1 MRWSGAAFGLEADDD
16 VQAERLHRLPASIPQ
31 PRIAVGTAAGA
42 IWIFGRLA
50 GRVGMLKRLRSVLLA
65 IGVAA
70 LLPACTLLP
79 GTGPTSDAING
90 YATAG
95 IRSSA
100 PLPYALVDVSK
111 DTIGFLSQPN
121 LITFTGEF
129 PDKRPKP
136 NQVVGVGD
144 VLNVSIFEAAP
155 GGLFTPGQAAGA
167 RPGNFVD
174 LPPQAVD
181 QKGSI
186 YIPYAGEIPS
196 AGRTIPEIQQA
207 VVARL
212 RNRAIEPQVVISLNQ
227 QHSSVVSVL
236 GDVNTPGV
244 LALNSVG
251 ERLLAL
257 IARAGGPKFEAIE
270 SYVTLQRDGKQV
282 RVLLSRIVHDPRENI
297 FIRPNDV
304 IFITHEAPTFT
315 ALGALNQNVFGF
327 NSEITFDVETLTLSQ
342 AIGKAGGLNDQQS
355 DPAEVFVYRFEDRH
369 FLEKMGVDTTRFTF
383 DKIPTIYHVNLRDP
397 SGILLAA
404 GFQMRTKDVMY
415 VANARVVD
423 YYKLLTLIN
432 NTANTVANT
441 STAITGVNT
450 ATKTRW

>member
-1 MRWSGAAFGLEADDD
+1 M
-16 VQAERLHRLPASIPQ
+16 ERLSVTHVAFLRRFSGLFLA
-31 PRIAVGTAAGA
+31 GMAAG
-42 IWIFGRLA
+42 
-50 GRVGMLKRLRSVLLA
+50 
-65 IGVAA
+65 
-70 LLPACTLLP
+70 LLPACSELP
-79 GTGPTSDAING
+79 GTGPKSMAVNTF
-90 YATAG
+90 ATAG
-95 IRSSA
+95 LKSDA
-100 PLPYALVDVSK
+100 ALPYAVVDISA
-111 DTIGFLSQPN
+111 DTLGFLSQPS
-121 LITFTGEF
+121 LIAFQGAF

-136 NQVVGVGD
+136 EQVAGVGD
-144 VLNVSIFEAAP
+144 VLNISIFEAAP
-155 GGLFTPGQAAGA
+155 GGLFTPATAAGA

-174 LPPQAVD
+174 LPAQAID

-186 YIPYAGEIPS
+186 YVPYAGEIP
-196 AGRTIPEIQQA
+196 AAARTLPDIQQA
-207 VVARL
+207 IVARL
-212 RNRAIEPQVVISLNQ
+212 RNRAIEPQVVVSLNQ

-257 IARAGGPKFEAIE
+257 VARAGGPKFEAIE

-355 DPAEVFVYRFEDRH
+355 DPGEVFVYRYEDRT
-369 FLEKMGVDTTRFTF
+369 LLQKMGVDTKRFSYER
-383 DKIPTIYHVNLRDP
+383 IPTIYHVNLRDP

-404 GFQMRTKDVMY
+404 GFQMRSKDVMY

-423 YYKLLTLIN
+423 YYKLLNLIN
-432 NTANTVANT
+432 QTSASVSNV
-441 STAITGVNT
+441 STAVTGVNA

>member
-1 MRWSGAAFGLEADDD
+1 
-16 VQAERLHRLPASIPQ
+16 
-31 PRIAVGTAAGA
+31 
-42 IWIFGRLA
+42 
-50 GRVGMLKRLRSVLLA
+50 MLKRVGAALFA
-65 IGVAA
+65 IGIAA
-70 LLPACTLLP
+70 LLPACSLLP
-79 GTGPTSDAING
+79 GTGPTSDAVNAN
-90 YATAG
+90 ATAG
-95 IRSSA
+95 VRSTTS
-100 PLPYALVDVSK
+100 LPYALVDVTA

-121 LITFTGEF
+121 LITFKGEF

-186 YIPYAGEIPS
+186 YIPYAGEIP
-196 AGRTIPEIQQA
+196 AAARTIPDIQQA

-270 SYVTLQRDGKQV
+270 SYVTLQRDGRRV
-282 RVLLSRIVHDPRENI
+282 RVLLSRVVHDPTENI

-327 NSEITFDVETLTLSQ
+327 NSEIPFDVETLTLAQ
-342 AIGKAGGLNDQQS
+342 AMGKAGGLNDQQS
-355 DPAEVFVYRFEDRH
+355 DPSELYVYRYEERH
-369 FLEKMGVDTTRFTF
+369 FLEKLGVDTRRFTF
-383 DKIPTIYHVNLRDP
+383 DRIPTIYRVNLRDP
-397 SGILLAA
+397 SGMLLAS
-404 GFQMRTKDVMY
+404 GFQMQTKDVMY
-415 VANARVVD
+415 VANAKVVD

-432 NTANTVANT
+432 NTTATVSNTANSVTN
-441 STAITGVNT
+441 VNT
-450 ATKTRW
+450 ARISVRGAN

>member
-1 MRWSGAAFGLEADDD
+1 MNTRIFPFFSPGTRSNLVRGCNA
-16 VQAERLHRLPASIPQ
+16 AERNARLQVS
-31 PRIAVGTAAGA
+31 R
-42 IWIFGRLA
+42 RL
-50 GRVGMLKRLRSVLLA
+50 GLSLCTM
-65 IGVAA
+65 VAA
-70 LLPACTLLP
+70 AMLQACSVLP
-79 GTGPTSDAING
+79 GTGPSSDSVQGN
-90 YATAG
+90 ATAAL
-95 IRSSA
+95 RSDTA
-100 PLPYALVDVSK
+100 LPYALVDVSA

-121 LITFTGEF
+121 LITFQGEF

-136 NQVVGVGD
+136 EQVAGVGD
-144 VLNVSIFEAAP
+144 VLNISIFEAAP
-155 GGLFTPGQAAGA
+155 GGLFTPATAAGA

-186 YIPYAGEIPS
+186 YVPYAGEIP
-196 AGRTIPEIQQA
+196 AAARTLPEIQQA
-207 VVARL
+207 IVARL
-212 RNRAIEPQVVISLNQ
+212 RNRAIEPQVVVSLNQ

-270 SYVTLQRDGKQV
+270 SYVTLQRDGKRV
-282 RVLLSRIVHDPRENI
+282 KVLLSRVVHDPRENI

-304 IFITHEAPTFT
+304 IFLTHEAPSFT

-327 NSEITFDVETLTLSQ
+327 NSEIAFDVETLTLAQ

-355 DPAEVFVYRFEDRH
+355 DPAEVFVYRFESRG
-369 FLEKMGVDTTRFTF
+369 FLEKMGIDTKRFIY
-383 DKIPTIYHVNLRDP
+383 DRVPTIYHVNLRDP
-397 SGILLAA
+397 SGLLLAA
-404 GFQMRTKDVMY
+404 GFQMRIKDVMY
-415 VANARVVD
+415 VANAKVVD

-432 NTANTVANT
+432 NTANTVSNTANT
-441 STAITGVNT
+441 VTNVNT

>member
-1 MRWSGAAFGLEADDD
+1 M
-16 VQAERLHRLPASIPQ
+16 
-31 PRIAVGTAAGA
+31 
-42 IWIFGRLA
+42 
-50 GRVGMLKRLRSVLLA
+50 MKRLSFPLVAVA
-65 IGVAA
+65 IAA

-79 GTGPTSDAING
+79 GTGPYSDSVEGN
-90 YATAG
+90 ATAG
-95 IRSSA
+95 MRSTTS
-100 PLPYALVDVSK
+100 LPYALVDVTA
-111 DTIGFLSQPN
+111 DNIGFLSQPN
-121 LITFTGEF
+121 LISFKGEF

-144 VLNVSIFEAAP
+144 VLNISIFEAAP

-174 LPPQAVD
+174 LPAQAVD

-186 YIPYAGEIPS
+186 YVPYAGEIP
-196 AGRTIPEIQQA
+196 AAARTIPEIQQA

-270 SYVTLQRDGKQV
+270 SYVTLQRDGKRV
-282 RVLLSRIVHDPRENI
+282 RVLLSRVVHDPNENI

-327 NSEITFDVETLTLSQ
+327 NSEIPFDVESLTLTQ
-342 AIGKAGGLNDQQS
+342 AMGKSGGLNDQQS
-355 DPAEVFVYRFEDRH
+355 DPGEIFVYRYEERH
-369 FLEKMGVDTTRFTF
+369 FLEKLGVDLKRFTF
-383 DKIPTIYHVNLRDP
+383 ERIPTIYHVNLRDP
-397 SGILLAA
+397 SGLLIAA
-404 GFQMRTKDVMY
+404 GFQMRSKDVMY
-415 VANARVVD
+415 VANAKVID
-423 YYKLLTLIN
+423 YYKLLTLFN
-432 NTANTVANT
+432 NTSAVV
-441 STAITGVNT
+441 SNT
-450 ATKTRW
+450 ATAVSNVNAARVSVKGAN

>member
-1 MRWSGAAFGLEADDD
+1 
-16 VQAERLHRLPASIPQ
+16 
-31 PRIAVGTAAGA
+31 
-42 IWIFGRLA
+42 
-50 GRVGMLKRLRSVLLA
+50 MLKRLVSPLFVVVL
-65 IGVAA
+65 AA

-79 GTGPTSDAING
+79 GTGTTSDLVNEN
-90 YATAG
+90 ATAG
-95 IRSSA
+95 VSSA
-100 PLPYALVDVSK
+100 AALPYALVDVSA

-121 LITFTGEF
+121 LITFKGEF

-144 VLNVSIFEAAP
+144 VLNISIFEAAP

-174 LPPQAVD
+174 LPAQAVD

-186 YIPYAGEIPS
+186 YVPYAGEIP
-196 AGRTIPEIQQA
+196 AAARTIPEIQQA

-270 SYVTLQRDGKQV
+270 TYVTLQRDGKRV
-282 RVLLSRIVHDPRENI
+282 RVLLSRVVHDPNENI

-304 IFITHEAPTFT
+304 IFLTHEAPTFT

-327 NSEITFDVETLTLSQ
+327 NSEIPFDVETLTLSQ
-342 AIGKAGGLNDQQS
+342 AMGKAGGLNDQQS
-355 DPAEVFVYRFEDRH
+355 DPREIYVYRYEDRH
-369 FLEKMGVDTTRFTF
+369 FLENFGVDTTRFPF
-383 DKIPTIYHVNLRDP
+383 ERVPTIYRVNLRDP
-397 SGILLAA
+397 SGMLLAA
-404 GFQMRTKDVMY
+404 GFQMRSKDVMY

-432 NTANTVANT
+432 NTANTATNT
-441 STAITGVNT
+441 SIAVTTVN
-450 ATKTRW
+450 ATRHIN

>member
-1 MRWSGAAFGLEADDD
+1 
-16 VQAERLHRLPASIPQ
+16 
-31 PRIAVGTAAGA
+31 
-42 IWIFGRLA
+42 
-50 GRVGMLKRLRSVLLA
+50 MLKRFRSSFCA
-65 IGVAA
+65 IVVAA
-70 LLPACTLLP
+70 LLPACSLLP
-79 GTGPTSDAING
+79 ATGPSSDAVNSN
-90 YATAG
+90 ATAG
-95 IRSSA
+95 LRSNA
-100 PLPYALVDVSK
+100 ALPYALVDVSA

-121 LITFTGEF
+121 VVTFKGEF

-144 VLNVSIFEAAP
+144 VLNISIFEAAP

-174 LPPQAVD
+174 LPAQAVD

-186 YIPYAGEIPS
+186 YVPYAGEIP
-196 AGRTIPEIQQA
+196 AAARTIPEIQQA

-270 SYVTLQRDGKQV
+270 SYVTLQRDGKRV
-282 RVLLSRIVHDPRENI
+282 RVLLSRVVHDPRENI

-304 IFITHEAPTFT
+304 IFITREAPTFT

-327 NSEITFDVETLTLSQ
+327 NSEIPFDVETLTLAQ
-342 AIGKAGGLNDQQS
+342 AIGKAGGLNDNQS
-355 DPAEVFVYRFEDRH
+355 DAREVYVYRHEDRH
-369 FLEKMGVDTTRFTF
+369 FLEKLGVDTTRFTY
-383 DKIPTIYHVNLRDP
+383 DRVPTIYHVNLRDP
-397 SGILLAA
+397 SGYLLAS

-415 VANARVVD
+415 VANAKVVD
-423 YYKLLTLIN
+423 YFKLLNLIN
-432 NTANTVANT
+432 QTANTTSNVANAVT
-441 STAITGVNT
+441 SVNV
-450 ATKTRW
+450 AEKTKW

>member
-1 MRWSGAAFGLEADDD
+1 
-16 VQAERLHRLPASIPQ
+16 
-31 PRIAVGTAAGA
+31 
-42 IWIFGRLA
+42 
-50 GRVGMLKRLRSVLLA
+50 MLKRLGCALFA

-70 LLPACTLLP
+70 LLPGCSLLP
-79 GTGPTSDAING
+79 GTGPTSDAVEANG
-90 YATAG
+90 TAG
-95 IRSSA
+95 IRSTA
-100 PLPYALVDVSK
+100 PLPYALVDVSA

-121 LITFTGEF
+121 MISFKGQF

-144 VLNVSIFEAAP
+144 VLNISIFEAAP
-155 GGLFTPGQAAGA
+155 GGLFTPATAAGA

-186 YIPYAGEIPS
+186 YVPYAGEIP
-196 AGRTIPEIQQA
+196 AAARTIPDIQQA

-270 SYVTLQRDGKQV
+270 SYVTLQRDGKRV
-282 RVLLSRIVHDPRENI
+282 RVLLSRVVHDPNENI

-304 IFITHEAPTFT
+304 IFVTRESPSFT
-315 ALGALNQNVFGF
+315 ALGALNQNVLGLV
-327 NSEITFDVETLTLSQ
+327 SEIPFDVETLTLSQ
-342 AIGKAGGLNDQQS
+342 AMGKAGGLNDNQS
-355 DPAEVFVYRFEDRH
+355 DPAEVFVYRYEERH
-369 FLEKMGVDTTRFTF
+369 FLEKLGINTKRFSF
-383 DKIPTIYHVNLRDP
+383 DRIPTIYHVNLRDP
-397 SGILLAA
+397 AGLLLAS
-404 GFQMRTKDVMY
+404 GFQMHSKDVMY
-415 VANARVVD
+415 VANAKVVD
-423 YYKLLTLIN
+423 YFKLLNLIN
-432 NTANTVANT
+432 NTVNTVN
-441 STAITGVNT
+441 NT
-450 ATKTRW
+450 ATAATNVNALRHLN